1 MIWGAGTYAH
11 CWWECKLYSSFVEN
25 SKMVPYKSTNRIS
38 YDSTNAVLDIYTKE
52 IKSVSQRD
60 IYSPKFTATFFV
72 TALIHN
78 QLPVTNKCAMP
89 EVTLDKWEIFN
100 SQNNCRRLLA
110 P

>member
-1 MIWGAGTYAH
+1 
-11 CWWECKLYSSFVEN
+11 
-25 SKMVPYKSTNRIS
+25 MVPYKSTKRIRH
-38 YDSTNAVLDIYTKE
+38 DSANTVLDIYTKE

-60 IYSPKFTATFFV
+60 LYSPKFTATVFI

-78 QLPVTNKCAMP
+78 QLLVTNKCIVP

-100 SQNNCRRLLA
+100 SQNNCIRLLA

>member
-1 MIWGAGTYAH
+1 M
-11 CWWECKLYSSFVEN
+11 YSSFVEN
-25 SKMVPYKSTNRIS
+25 SKMVPYKSTKRIS
-38 YDSTNAVLDIYTKE
+38 YDSANTVLDIYTKE

-60 IYSPKFTATFFV
+60 IYSPKFTATVFI

-89 EVTLDKWEIFN
+89 EVTLDKWEILN
-100 SQNNCRRLLA
+100 SQNNCIRLLA

>member
-1 MIWGAGTYAH
+1 
-11 CWWECKLYSSFVEN
+11 
-25 SKMVPYKSTNRIS
+25 MVPYKSTNRIS

-89 EVTLDKWEIFN
+89 EVTLDNWEIFN
-100 SQNNCRRLLA
+100 SQNNCLRLSALERMKGILQLKYHVQTVLI
-110 P
+110 

>member
-1 MIWGAGTYAH
+1 M
-11 CWWECKLYSSFVEN
+11 YSSFVEN
-25 SKMVPYKSTNRIS
+25 SKMVPYTSTNRIS
-38 YDSTNAVLDIYTKE
+38 HDSANTVLNIYTKE

-60 IYSPKFTATFFV
+60 IYSPKFTGTVFI

-78 QLPVTNKCAMP
+78 QLPVTNKCIVP

-100 SQNNCRRLLA
+100 SQNNCIRLLA

>member
-89 EVTLDKWEIFN
+89 EVTLDNWEIFN
-100 SQNNCRRLLA
+100 SQNNCRRLLV